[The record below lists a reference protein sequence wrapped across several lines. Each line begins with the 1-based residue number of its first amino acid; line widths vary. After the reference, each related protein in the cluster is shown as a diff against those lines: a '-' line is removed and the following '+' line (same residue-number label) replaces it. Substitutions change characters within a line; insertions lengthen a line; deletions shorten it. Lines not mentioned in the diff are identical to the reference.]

1 MDAATRRLVRERAQ
15 DRCEYCRLPQG
26 AQPYVTFHI
35 EHILPRKHGGSDDLL
50 NLALACERC
59 NAFKGTD
66 LSGIDPDTGNVE
78 RLFDPRTQNWPEH
91 FELREAVICGHTPAG
106 RATVAVLGMNE
117 DRRGQLR
124 AELLALGQFDL
135 A

>member
-1 MDAATRRLVRERAQ
+1 MDATIKRSVRDRARH
-15 DRCEYCRLPQG
+15 RCEYCRLPQA

-35 EHILPRKHGGSDDLL
+35 EHVLPRKHGGSDDPS

-66 LSGIDPDTGNVE
+66 LSGIDPDTGQVE
-78 RLFDPRTQNWPEH
+78 RLFDPRTQVWADH
-91 FELREAVICGHTPAG
+91 FELRGALILGRTSTG

-117 DRRGQLR
+117 DRRVLLR
-124 AELLALGQFDL
+124 AEILTLGEF
-135 A
+135 

>member
-1 MDAATRRLVRERAQ
+1 MDATIKRSVRDRACH
-15 DRCEYCRLPQG
+15 RCEYCRLPQA

-35 EHILPRKHGGSDDLL
+35 EHVLPRKHGGSDDPS

-66 LSGIDPDTGNVE
+66 LSGIDPDTGQVE
-78 RLFDPRTQNWPEH
+78 RLFDPRTQVWADH
-91 FELREAVICGHTPAG
+91 FELRGALILGRTSTG

-117 DRRGQLR
+117 DRRVLLR
-124 AELLALGQFDL
+124 AEILTLGEF
-135 A
+135 

>member
-1 MDAATRRLVRERAQ
+1 MDATIKRSVRDRARH
-15 DRCEYCRLPQG
+15 RCEYCRLPQA

-35 EHILPRKHGGSDDLL
+35 EHVLPRKHGGSDDPS

-66 LSGIDPDTGNVE
+66 LSGIDPDTGQVE
-78 RLFDPRTQNWPEH
+78 RLFDLRTQVWADH
-91 FELREAVICGHTPAG
+91 FELRGALILGRTSTG

-117 DRRGQLR
+117 DRRVLLR
-124 AELLALGQFDL
+124 AEILTLGEF
-135 A
+135 

>member
-1 MDAATRRLVRERAQ
+1 MDATIKRSVRDRARH
-15 DRCEYCRLPQG
+15 RCEYCRLPQA

-35 EHILPRKHGGSDDLL
+35 EHVLPRKHGGSDDPS

-66 LSGIDPDTGNVE
+66 LSGIDPDTGQVE
-78 RLFDPRTQNWPEH
+78 RLFDPRTQVWADH
-91 FELREAVICGHTPAG
+91 FELRGALILGRTSTD

-117 DRRGQLR
+117 DRRVLLR
-124 AELLALGQFDL
+124 AEILTLGEF
-135 A
+135 

>member
-1 MDAATRRLVRERAQ
+1 MDATIKRSVRDRARH
-15 DRCEYCRLPQG
+15 RCEYCRLPQA

-35 EHILPRKHGGSDDLL
+35 EHVLPRKHGGSDDPS

-66 LSGIDPDTGNVE
+66 LSGIDPDTGQVE
-78 RLFDPRTQNWPEH
+78 RLFDPRTQFWADH
-91 FELREAVICGHTPAG
+91 FELRGALILGRTSTG

-117 DRRGQLR
+117 DRRVLLR
-124 AELLALGQFDL
+124 AEILTLGEF
-135 A
+135 